1 MFDPSAFLVW
11 AEEAFSLWSSMWLNL
26 YDVDSEP
33 WELINSLQSN
43 YFLVA
48 LIDNDYLRSDSLF
61 EVLLKLKK

>member
-1 MFDPSAFLVW
+1 VFDPSAFLVW

-61 EVLLKLKK
+61 EVLLKLNK